1 MEYSKVMKTEFRKL
15 SVNVLTWKENR
26 AREGVIHRPRMLEV
40 PAPEWEK
47 KSIRKNELFM
57 GHDLL
62 NYHKKSHSL
71 NKTRS
76 MGLTN

>member
-47 KSIRKNELFM
+47 KSIRKNELWLIY
-57 GHDLL
+57 GTRLIEL
-62 NYHKKSHSL
+62 PQKKSFA
-71 NKTRS
+71 
-76 MGLTN
+76 